1 MNKLDKNFHINMS
14 PLYLTFVFMIF
25 MLWASEVKGDEIEEI
40 IVTAQQEK
48 TVKDDVSKLENLFSK
63 LNTSSSIKKRKSKKT
78 KGSKK
83 SRRQERE
90 SRASATPRRASQ
102 RRCRR

>member
-1 MNKLDKNFHINMS
+1 MTTHRQTIHKKHRKHRRSLR
-14 PLYLTFVFMIF
+14 
-25 MLWASEVKGDEIEEI
+25 KGKGRSTRPNVDVLSSMFDQMKMGERK
-40 IVTAQQEK
+40 QEK

-90 SRASATPRRASQ
+90 SRASAKMEI
-102 RRCRR
+102 